1 MATKKKDNKKL
12 LKIIIVAA
20 VVVIIGV
27 ALVVVLNLPGSEDN
41 KDTQEVTKEAKISD
55 TVDKNKMHQA
65 EPALDDKGEVK
76 ENGTVNLL
84 TIFLEKS
91 KLLKLKMITVVSK
104 SRVTLL

>member
-41 KDTQEVTKEAKISD
+41 KDTQEVTKESKISD
-55 TVDKNKMHQA
+55 TV
-65 EPALDDKGEVK
+65 
-76 ENGTVNLL
+76 
-84 TIFLEKS
+84 
-91 KLLKLKMITVVSK
+91 
-104 SRVTLL
+104 